1 MSCSSF
7 RPAAPLIVPMLCMC
21 LFAAGCSS
29 LRPGSA
35 DEPTQLTDESVAFI
49 AAATAVRIFDA
60 TTLVLVNHNFT
71 VALTNERLGL
81 IQTEYVP
88 LTALQATLPDT
99 LETTGRLRGLEVR
112 ITLNVDERADDSL
125 IQLRAS
131 VRRVAGTATE
141 DDSVI
146 ARYWLEHLA
155 ARLADSL
162 DTTFERRVTRAMYT
176 AALRGENS
184 AGGGGVPATSVV
196 RAAAIVIVG
205 LFVATLLSG
214 VFSPGNQ

>member
-7 RPAAPLIVPMLCMC
+7 RRSAPLLVPVLCICML
-21 LFAAGCSS
+21 LAGCST
-29 LRPGSA
+29 LQRTQQA
-35 DEPTQLTDESVAFI
+35 PTQLTDESVAFI
-49 AAATAVRIFDA
+49 APATSVRIFDA

-88 LTALQATLPDT
+88 LTALQATLNDS
-99 LETTGRLRGLEVR
+99 LSGVGRLRGLEMRV
-112 ITLNVDERADDSL
+112 TLNVDERADDSL

-131 VRRVAGTATE
+131 VQRVSGTATE

-155 ARLADSL
+155 DRLANSL
-162 DTTFERRVTRAMYT
+162 DVTYPRRITRAIYT
-176 AALRGENS
+176 AALSGTNS
-184 AGGGGVPATSVV
+184 AGGGARSSGVV
-196 RAAAIVIVG
+196 RAAAIVVVA